1 MEAARMNADELKT
14 YIRKLNLML
23 HSQRKNLTRAECSF
37 LLETIRKQAIE
48 LEAATEYI
56 GNFEVVHKRTK
67 KDVPTVIEYQG
78 KEYILDYRR
87 VKNEQ

>member
-1 MEAARMNADELKT
+1 LDEKELKQ

-37 LLETIRKQAIE
+37 LLETIRKQTIE

-56 GNFEVVHKRTK
+56 GSYEVIHKKTK
-67 KDVPTVIEYQG
+67 NGVPSVIEYQG
-78 KEYILDYRR
+78 RKYILQ
-87 VKNEQ
+87 VNI